1 MPLVVAI
8 KLTTLAGSL
17 NLVVTACIL
26 TNGFTIEAVTMTHL
40 NYFLDFV
47 RFKTGTTQKLKTGA
61 FLCLFSF
68 MSVFQP
74 TGSKASTNDFLK
86 VKLAMTAPTGARGI
100 CNKYDWVCS
109 YSRANKSVTQ
119 SDLRLIGNIN
129 RKVNRQ
135 IRDVADQVQYR
146 REDYWTLPTSGGGD
160 CEDFALLKKLELVRA
175 GIAPQRLLL
184 ATVLDHKRRSHAVL
198 VLRTDRGDFILDNLS
213 DQIKPWRKTNYTFLR
228 MQNPD
233 QPEKWVGL
241 VING

>member
-1 MPLVVAI
+1 
-8 KLTTLAGSL
+8 
-17 NLVVTACIL
+17 
-26 TNGFTIEAVTMTHL
+26 MTHL
-40 NYFLDFV
+40 NKILERISFDIS
-47 RFKTGTTQKLKTGA
+47 TSQKLKAGT
-61 FLCLFSF
+61 FLCLLGI
-68 MSVFQP
+68 MAAFQP
-74 TGSKASTNDFLK
+74 TETKASTNDFLK
-86 VKLAMTAPTGARGI
+86 VKLAMNAPTGAKGI

-109 YSRANKSVTQ
+109 SSRANKSVTQ

-135 IRDVADQVQYR
+135 IRDVADKVQYR

-198 VLRTDRGDFILDNLS
+198 VLRTDKGDFILDNLS
-213 DQIKPWRKTNYTFLR
+213 DQIKLWRKTNYTFLR